1 MITFSSGIILNEKTI
16 TKSFG
21 EANTLSYIYTVN
33 KDKNMKG
40 KDINGEEN
48 QLLLSFLISIPF
60 LIVLYLIKCVIDSF
74 KKSKKTSSR

>member
-1 MITFSSGIILNEKTI
+1 
-16 TKSFG
+16 
-21 EANTLSYIYTVN
+21 
-33 KDKNMKG
+33 MKG

-74 KKSKKTSSR
+74 KKNKKTSLR